1 MNEDYKKKSKL
12 YRKKMTEVNR
22 LFELTYEDKI
32 EICKKYEDY
41 GIEGETDV
49 WDALNKEYE
58 YKYGIYDLERL
69 SGNQDDTD
77 TAEVRRKRYSIFNFQ
92 DDEELDEK
100 ALLWKET
107 FHNPQEY
114 LDAFREFIELNFVVD
129 VISGEHSLK
138 DSILYILEKEGFNKM
153 DDDVKFVSVYAELNR
168 ALRIARRKI

>member
-1 MNEDYKKKSKL
+1 MAY
-12 YRKKMTEVNR
+12 
-22 LFELTYEDKI
+22 
-32 EICKKYEDY
+32 
-41 GIEGETDV
+41 
-49 WDALNKEYE
+49 
-58 YKYGIYDLERL
+58 RL

-153 DDDVKFVSVYAELNR
+153 DDDVKFVSVYAELNK